1 MKQAEFKSVLLEIL
15 VSGGQSWMPRPL
27 ENPRCCSGLD
37 PWLLDQNRLLFCE
50 MSRVLYFEWR
60 WLLCTATYKAMGLKI
75 WLYILGLN
83 HGLPRQPLTGIT
95 AAPTSP
101 TMPST
106 PPRQL
111 LPLSSKSATG
121 PHPLQLSL
129 QNQFGQHLYLHPWWR
144 GFVCEPITELA
155 QLRRRD
161 TLFFLNPKCS
171 FIF

>member
-1 MKQAEFKSVLLEIL
+1 MKQAEFKSVLLETL
-15 VSGGQSWMPRPL
+15 GSGGQSWMLRPL

-50 MSRVLYFEWR
+50 MSRVLHFEWR
-60 WLLCTATYKAMGLKI
+60 WLLCTASYKAMGLKI

-111 LPLSSKSATG
+111 LPLSTKSATR
-121 PHPLQLSL
+121 PRPLQLSL

-144 GFVCEPITELA
+144 GFACEPITELA

-161 TLFFLNPKCS
+161 TLFSLNPKCS